1 MAMKINPTCN
11 SIMHEMFYFIMISLL
26 IKNAPTQKPKR
37 DQQTATTRK
46 NLQRRQTTRIYLFK
60 MAFNYTNIFIYFI
73 SVGSAEAQVCVCC
86 MSVGI
91 RFDCKRP

>member
-1 MAMKINPTCN
+1 MAMKMNPTCN

-46 NLQRRQTTRIYLFK
+46 KSAATTDDANLF
-60 MAFNYTNIFIYFI
+60 
-73 SVGSAEAQVCVCC
+73 V
-86 MSVGI
+86 
-91 RFDCKRP
+91 